1 MKINNGLGV
10 FAPTRVR
17 RRKGTSRR
25 PPWYVEVPPDTV
37 DIALLP
43 RINRYE
49 RGGLRFRRFGSTQQ
63 KFNDRLALF
72 RDAMG
77 EIEPGIGFTE
87 EQMKTGLEEVM
98 RERMRL
104 IEEAEQRSTQKYGE
118 VSTIAKDDVQQET
131 TQREEAP
138 VVKASI
144 SSQPLAGATVN
155 TQNLSNEP
163 DLPQDSS
170 ATESRTLEPL
180 VGVPTDW
187 LTRRLRALDNEVS

>member
-87 EQMKTGLEEVM
+87 EHFRAPLN
-98 RERMRL
+98 
-104 IEEAEQRSTQKYGE
+104 RSWGQLKVTDRHRAATT
-118 VSTIAKDDVQQET
+118 VSTKRQRRIGRTFTGPLTGDRVFKSIPKKRRNAPQFIAAIGHATD
-131 TQREEAP
+131 RGC
-138 VVKASI
+138 SI
-144 SSQPLAGATVN
+144 AERSKPAYGCQHD
-155 TQNLSNEP
+155 Q
-163 DLPQDSS
+163 
-170 ATESRTLEPL
+170 
-180 VGVPTDW
+180 
-187 LTRRLRALDNEVS
+187 